1 MNQKYSEFEK
11 IEAVKLAREIGV
23 KKAAK
28 RLKINRNSLYNWMSQ
43 YKDESKPNVLD
54 LTPEE
59 MIARIAEL
67 EEANKSLQNELLQ
80 KETDIEILEGAV
92 SFFSRRLKS

>member
-11 IEAVKLAREIGV
+11 IEAVKLAKEIGA

-28 RLKINRNSLYNWMSQ
+28 RLNLNRQTLYNWMAQ
-43 YKDESKPNVLD
+43 YKDESKTNVLD